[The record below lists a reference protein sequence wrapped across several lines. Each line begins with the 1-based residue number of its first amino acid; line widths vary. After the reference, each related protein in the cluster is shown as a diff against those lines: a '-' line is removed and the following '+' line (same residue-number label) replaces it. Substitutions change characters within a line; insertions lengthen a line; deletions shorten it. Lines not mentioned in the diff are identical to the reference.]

1 MTMQYELGSVSCLG
15 NRKKNEDSL
24 GVFESSECL
33 LLVVA
38 DGMGGHGG
46 GEIAS
51 QTLVETLGHFFNRQI
66 KPVPHPLIFL
76 RHVIKEAHQAVID
89 RGYQHNPPLLPRATC
104 AIALIQQGMLWT
116 AHVGDSRAYLMR
128 QNQTLFR
135 TRDHSIVE
143 ELLQSGRIN
152 AKQAATH
159 PERNMVTRCVG
170 GELAR
175 AEPSLSGPTAL
186 EADDLLLLCSDGL
199 WGAVNEAD
207 ILLGLKRR
215 NLDQAAFN
223 LASQAE
229 LNNYP
234 HADNTT
240 LIALRWQGITETT
253 QAEPEQPPE
262 PAPGEVGELDKAIS
276 TLKHVFAKY
285 GNEIK

>member
-1 MTMQYELGSVSCLG
+1 MTMQYDIGSVSCLG

-24 GVFESSECL
+24 GIFESPDCL

-51 QTLVETLGHFFNRQI
+51 QTLVKTLGHFFNRQI
-66 KPVPHPLIFL
+66 KPIPHPLVFL
-76 RHVIKEAHQAVID
+76 RHIIKEAHQAIID
-89 RGYQHNPPLLPRATC
+89 RGYQHNPPLLPRSTC
-104 AIALIQQGMLWT
+104 TIALIQQGMLWT
-116 AHVGDSRAYLMR
+116 AHVGDSRTYLIR
-128 QNQTLFR
+128 QGQTVFR

-143 ELLQSGRIN
+143 ELLHSGRIN

-175 AEPSLSGPTAL
+175 AEPSLSGPSTL
-186 EADDLLLLCSDGL
+186 EPGDMLLLCSDGL
-199 WGAVNEAD
+199 WGAVSEPD
-207 ILLGLKRR
+207 ILLGLNRR
-215 NLDQAAFN
+215 NLDQAAFT

-229 LNNYP
+229 VNNYP

-240 LIALRWQGITETT
+240 LIALRWQGLADTT
-253 QAEPEQPPE
+253 QAEPEPAPE
-262 PAPGEVGELDKAIS
+262 PAPREPDDLNKAIS
-276 TLKHVFAKY
+276 TLKHVFDKY
-285 GNEIK
+285 GDELK